1 MSVPFLLVLA
11 LWLLVTISLAT
22 PNCLCVFDVDRT
34 LTGKQGDVKDCEGN
48 REVNGVKDEG
58 YGGGTMTLSV
68 AGQSLNRTFCN
79 DCYMGIVSAGI
90 ASGPGSKERATLV
103 NMLNDGQHRVK
114 NEWDDTCSY
123 PVTSP
128 LVLSCRDGTKQ
139 ITVQGIVDWYGAINV
154 KIAAG
159 DVHFFDDR
167 ESNIAPFEDTAFN
180 AHQISCATRDP
191 SPGDKYNHPG
201 TEGAVGF
208 CGASVAEIDS
218 AKGVSLCA

>member
-1 MSVPFLLVLA
+1 MTATWGL
-11 LWLLVTISLAT
+11 SLQESQAAQAQ
-22 PNCLCVFDVDRT
+22 DH
-34 LTGKQGDVKDCEGN
+34 LTTSHIFNPTKPVI
-48 REVNGVKDEG
+48 
-58 YGGGTMTLSV
+58 T
-68 AGQSLNRTFCN
+68 
-79 DCYMGIVSAGI
+79 SA
-90 ASGPGSKERATLV
+90 PGSKERATLV

-154 KIAAG
+154 TIAAG

-201 TEGAVGF
+201 TEGAVD
-208 CGASVAEIDS
+208 VVD
-218 AKGVSLCA
+218 VVDP